1 MRLSKQLFFLIFL
14 IFFLLSTG
22 NFIISIISFKNYL
35 EIESN
40 KKANDMAISLG
51 MALKPYMSN
60 KYDPQIESMIKV
72 IANNGSYKEIR
83 LENSEFSF
91 NLDKL
96 LQNSGLDSSYKIK
109 DISIDKKDGVLL
121 SLKDNNQSKNINEN
135 IIYSFIPSKDFKSD
149 KLNITFNAI
158 KDKVK
163 NEIKLDMKIDRVLVK
178 VVNQNNSY
186 KVPKSFIDILPF
198 YTKEVKAKILNG
210 SKLQA
215 ILYISVDKTEAY
227 LKVFQQ
233 AKSILIYSVITFII
247 SLILLS
253 IFLKFLLKPLADIKD
268 IIKQIYNGQFK
279 KIQTLPWTTELKDL
293 SISMNNMSIS
303 VEDTINELNRSLE
316 KLKYKLSQ
324 DQLTGLQVEQ
334 SFRKDMKEI
343 LTSRHNGYMF
353 SIKIDDLVGFAKIN
367 SQEIVNEFL
376 KEFANILK
384 SLDEDVVAYRFY
396 GSSFA
401 LVAKDIDSEK
411 FKEIIVN
418 LKDQFANLS
427 KKFDKVNIAN
437 IGVSSFDFLSDTD
450 IVISSAKEAYEMAKQ
465 IGNNEV
471 YVNESNNLVRD
482 SKQWKELVFDIVDND
497 KFEINF
503 VNETIDLNDEN
514 KVLMKEVFVNVKDEQ
529 DNDISIGIFI
539 SLAQK
544 YEKIIDLDK
553 KAILKIIQL
562 IKDNNIKHEVLVNI
576 SFYSMIDNNFNSWLK
591 KVLDENTQLSK
602 YLVFAITA
610 YGTTRD
616 MDNFKT
622 FIDNIHKT
630 NAKVMIKRY
639 ETKLV
644 PLDNLKELKID
655 YIRLARDYTID
666 INQNTTH
673 QTYITSIYEVT
684 ELCNIKIIAE
694 SVKSDDDFEYLK
706 GVGLFGVNRD

>member
-14 IFFLLSTG
+14 IFFLLFTG
-22 NFIISIISFKNYL
+22 NFIISVISFKNYL
-35 EIESN
+35 ELESN

-51 MALKPYMSN
+51 MALKPYMNN
-60 KYDPQIESMIKV
+60 KYDPQIESIIRA
-72 IANNGSYKEIR
+72 IANNSSYKEIR
-83 LENSEFSF
+83 LENSEFRF
-91 NLDKL
+91 NSSKL
-96 LQNSGLDSSYKIK
+96 LQDTKLDLSYKIK
-109 DISIDKKDGVLL
+109 DISIDKKDGVLI
-121 SLKDNNQSKNINEN
+121 SLKDNNQNINGD
-135 IIYSFIPSKDFKSD
+135 IIYSFIPSKNFKSD
-149 KLNITFNAI
+149 KLNITFTAI

-163 NEIKLDMKIDRVLVK
+163 NKIKLDMKLDKVLVK
-178 VVNQNNSY
+178 ITNKQNFN

-198 YTKEVKAKILNG
+198 NTKEVKAKILNG
-210 SKLQA
+210 SKLKA
-215 ILYISVDKTEAY
+215 ILYINVDKTEAY
-227 LKVFQQ
+227 LKIFQQ
-233 AKSILIYSVITFII
+233 AKNILIYSVITFII

-253 IFLKFLLKPLADIKD
+253 VFLKFLLNPLADIKD
-268 IIKQIYNGQFK
+268 IVKQIYNGQFK

-293 SISMNNMSIS
+293 SISMNNMSMS
-303 VEDTINELNRSLE
+303 VENTINELNTNLE
-316 KLKYKLSQ
+316 KLKYRLSQ

-334 SFRKDMKEI
+334 SFTKDMKEI

-411 FKEIIVN
+411 FKEIIIN
-418 LKDQFANLS
+418 LKDQFSNLS

-450 IVISSAKEAYEMAKQ
+450 IVISSAKEAYEMARQ

-471 YVNESNNLVRD
+471 YVNENNKLVRD

-503 VNETIDLNDEN
+503 VNETIDLNDKN
-514 KVLMKEVFVNVKDEQ
+514 KILMKEIFVNVKDEQ
-529 DNDISIGIFI
+529 NNDISIGIFI

-562 IKDNNIKHEVLVNI
+562 IKDNNIKHEVLINI

-591 KVLDENTQLSK
+591 KTLDENTQLSK
-602 YLVFAITA
+602 YLVFALTA

-622 FIDNIHKT
+622 FIDNIHKS

-644 PLDNLKELKID
+644 PLNNLKELKID

-673 QTYITSIYEVT
+673 QNYIASIYEVT